1 MAVSEIQKE
10 TFLQLLE
17 QIRTHVNLLQK
28 QNKELNRENI
38 KLKSKLDEIQ
48 KDKTDIF
55 SNISESERIAMRHRV
70 NDLISKIDNHL
81 GE

>member
-28 QNKELNRENI
+28 QNKELNRENL

-81 GE
+81 RE